1 MAKRPLMITIV
12 CLLFAII
19 GLVGLIGGIWDIVDT
34 GVADSD
40 MVVSVI
46 VSAIMLII
54 IYGLWNGIRIFWY
67 LGVIFAV
74 IDLIVLVY
82 SMISAG
88 SISAAIVP
96 AVVDLI
102 VLWYLFRS
110 NVIKF
115 SRLKNLFNGQTQI
128 FE

>member
-19 GLVGLIGGIWDIVDT
+19 GLVGLIGGIWEIVDT
-34 GVADSD
+34 GVADPDIVASA
-40 MVVSVI
+40 I

-54 IYGLWNGIRIFWY
+54 IYGLWNGIKIFWY

-74 IDLIVLVY
+74 IDLIIQVY
-82 SMISAG
+82 TMISTG
-88 SISAAIVP
+88 NYVLYNFSQQQLSTSIAL

-110 NVIKF
+110 NVKSHFKI
-115 SRLKNLFNGQTQI
+115 
-128 FE
+128 

>member
-19 GLVGLIGGIWDIVDT
+19 GLVGLICGIWEIVDT
-34 GVADSD
+34 GVADPD
-40 MVVSVI
+40 IVASVI

-54 IYGLWNGIRIFWY
+54 IYGLWNGIKIFWY

-74 IDLIVLVY
+74 IDLIIQVY
-82 SMISAG
+82 TMISTG
-88 SISAAIVP
+88 NYVLYSFSQQQLSTSIAL

-110 NVIKF
+110 NVKSHFKI
-115 SRLKNLFNGQTQI
+115 
-128 FE
+128 

>member
-74 IDLIVLVY
+74 IDLIVIVY

-110 NVIKF
+110 NVKSYFKI
-115 SRLKNLFNGQTQI
+115 
-128 FE
+128 

>member
-19 GLVGLIGGIWDIVDT
+19 GLVGLIGGIWEIVDT
-34 GVADSD
+34 GVADPD
-40 MVVSVI
+40 MVASVI

-54 IYGLWNGIRIFWY
+54 IYGLWNGIKIFWY

-74 IDLIVLVY
+74 IDLIIQVY
-82 SMISAG
+82 TMISTG
-88 SISAAIVP
+88 NYVLYNFSQQQLSTSIAL

-110 NVIKF
+110 NVKSHFKI
-115 SRLKNLFNGQTQI
+115 
-128 FE
+128 

>member
-19 GLVGLIGGIWDIVDT
+19 GLVGLIGGIWEIVDT
-34 GVADSD
+34 GVADPD
-40 MVVSVI
+40 MVASVI

-54 IYGLWNGIRIFWY
+54 IYGLWNGIKIFWY

-74 IDLIVLVY
+74 IDLIIQVY
-82 SMISAG
+82 TMISTG
-88 SISAAIVP
+88 NYVLYNFSQQQLSTSIAL

-102 VLWYLFRS
+102 ILWYLFRS
-110 NVIKF
+110 NVKSYFKI
-115 SRLKNLFNGQTQI
+115 
-128 FE
+128 